1 MTVVLTALKQLDQ
14 RLHQNRN
21 SEPSQ
26 LQTRIVLF
34 AAVVCGIFMASVA
47 LRLAGPT
54 VHPDEWG
61 FLSNGQALIGHTEA
75 PIPTGS
81 FYPAGYGL
89 ITGLGALLTGSLHG
103 AYRFALLAN
112 VALAIATAWFAGRL
126 AVRGFDA
133 SKLMGRIISGLVF
146 MLPGTIV
153 TAMFAWPETA
163 SRLAFLVFIFLVVTV
178 TKNRSTMQ
186 VLGLG
191 LFTGLMPALHGR
203 FTLLIPVI
211 GAIFLWWGIQRL
223 IARRLALTA
232 VMITAIGYECSHFL
246 NQFVKRSLY
255 SASYDQE
262 SRLLRRLFDPT
273 VWPALLRTMAGQTWY
288 LTATSCGLVGIGIAF
303 AVRRIR
309 SDGGARTVTDDP
321 QRLGLLVLLMSSL
334 LVIFTG
340 GLQLLYGAR
349 GDHMIYG
356 RYVEILVPALM
367 VVACVGIERSFVLAQ
382 RAWLLSGLFVG
393 ALSLVYV
400 LIDGGDGL
408 KGGYSRNDIV
418 FPNIVGTDIVRYL
431 VTPSLLHFGAV
442 FVLATLLLWTVSR
455 RHGSWAIVVLAV
467 ALGAGSMYSGSRS
480 ILSRTDDLVATKQTL
495 AIVQESGTQLV
506 GFDMG
511 VRNDRSYYYLRYKLH
526 PIKLVRFD
534 ISGPDAVIPATYNCV
549 YGMPNRPPT
558 DGQWTIVA
566 DEVVLQ
572 RVLFQRVG
580 TTHC

>member
-1 MTVVLTALKQLDQ
+1 MVLGALKQLDQ
-14 RLHQNRN
+14 RLHTIRN
-21 SEPSQ
+21 SEPST

-47 LRLAGPT
+47 MRQAGPT

-61 FLSNGQALIGHTEA
+61 FLSNGQALIGHIEA

-89 ITGLGALLTGSLHG
+89 VTGLGALVTGSLPG

-112 VALAIATAWFAGRL
+112 VVLAILTGWFAGRL
-126 AVRGFDA
+126 SVRGFGA
-133 SKLMGRIISGLVF
+133 SKLMGRIVSSLVF
-146 MLPGTIV
+146 VLPGTIV

-163 SRLAFLVFIFLVVTV
+163 SRLAFLVFISLVITV
-178 TKNRSTMQ
+178 AKNRSTMQ
-186 VLGLG
+186 VVGLG

-203 FTLLIPVI
+203 FTLLIPVV
-211 GAIFLWWGIQRL
+211 GLVFLLWGIQRL
-223 IARRLALTA
+223 ISRRVALLALF
-232 VMITAIGYECSHFL
+232 VTAIGYEGSRLL

-255 SASYDQE
+255 QASYDQE
-262 SRLLRRLFDPT
+262 SRLLRRLLDPT

-288 LTATSCGLVGIGIAF
+288 LTATSCGLVGVGIAF
-303 AVRRIR
+303 AMWRIR
-309 SDGGARTVTDDP
+309 SEGGVRTVPADP
-321 QRLGLLVLLMSSL
+321 QRLGLLVLVASSL

-349 GDHMIYG
+349 GDHLIYG
-356 RYVEILVPALM
+356 RYVEILVPALL
-367 VVACVGIERSFVLAQ
+367 VVACVGIEKSFVLAQ
-382 RAWLLSGLFVG
+382 RAWLLTGVFVG
-393 ALSLVYV
+393 ALSLLYV
-400 LIDGGDGL
+400 LIDRGDGV

-418 FPNIVGTDIVRYL
+418 FPNIVGTDVVRYL
-431 VTPSLLHFGAV
+431 VTPSLVNFGAV
-442 FVLATLLLWTVSR
+442 FVLAALVLWTVSR
-455 RHGSWAIVVLAV
+455 LHGTWSVVVLTV

-480 ILSRTDDLVATKQTL
+480 ILSRTDDLVAVSQTL
-495 AIVQESGTQLV
+495 AKVKDSGTQLI

-526 PIKLVRFD
+526 PIKIVRFD
-534 ISGPDAVIPATYNCV
+534 ISGPDAVIPAEYRCV
-549 YGMPNRPPT
+549 YGMPNKPPT
-558 DGQWTIVA
+558 DGQWAIVA

-580 TTHC
+580 TTRC